1 MQGKTMTAAGIAAL
15 LGKVVQA
22 LHESCW
28 TSVHLQVAGPAL
40 AATDLAEYV
49 LGPVASGSGYAACYL
64 DHGA

>member
-1 MQGKTMTAAGIAAL
+1 MQGKTMAAAGIAAL

-40 AATDLAEYV
+40 AEYV